1 MATPDDPSTDPPL
14 PAAGDQRAPRPPGKR
29 GGDAPRRKKKA
40 AATGQPTGKATSKG
54 TGKADKILR
63 VEQRTKTVAGEG
75 EMVMLPSLAAPAWE
89 FVHPRCARRR
99 REDIAEV
106 EAMIEAGET
115 EIAREELVWLLSECP
130 DFLEAHLQLGLLA
143 LEEDDPKLA
152 RGHFG
157 RAVELGFRALE
168 TAGNPRPLPYALPGN
183 RPFFESAKG
192 LVHALLESGR
202 KGMALDTA
210 KQVAALDPVDPLGL
224 LRLAAA
230 DGGGKHG

>member
-1 MATPDDPSTDPPL
+1 MANPDEPPIDPLHPADGDRRAST
-14 PAAGDQRAPRPPGKR
+14 PPGDV

-40 AATGQPTGKATSKG
+40 RVTGRSAGKPAA
-54 TGKADKILR
+54 KADRVLR
-63 VEQRTKTVAGEG
+63 VERRTTSVAGEG
-75 EMVMLPSLAAPAWE
+75 EMVMLPSLAAPVWE

-99 REDIAEV
+99 REDMEEV

-115 EIAREELVWLLSECP
+115 EIAREEIVWLLSECP

-168 TAGNPRPLPYALPGN
+168 TAGNPRPLPATLPGN
-183 RPFFESAKG
+183 RAFFESAKG

-202 KGMALDTA
+202 KGMAIDTA
-210 KQVAALDPVDPLGL
+210 RKVAALDPSDPLGL
-224 LRLAAA
+224 VGLAA
-230 DGGGKHG
+230 GGGRGKHG

>member
-1 MATPDDPSTDPPL
+1 MASPDDPSTDPL
-14 PAAGDQRAPRPPGKR
+14 HPAPGDQSAPRPPGKR
-29 GGDAPRRKKKA
+29 GGDAPRRKKA
-40 AATGQPTGKATSKG
+40 APATGQSTGKAT
-54 TGKADKILR
+54 GKVDKVLR
-63 VEQRTKTVAGEG
+63 VERRTTTVAGEG

-89 FVHPRCARRR
+89 LIHPRCARRR
-99 REDIAEV
+99 REDMDEV

-210 KQVAALDPVDPLGL
+210 KKVAALDPVDPLGL

>member
-1 MATPDDPSTDPPL
+1 MENPGGADGVPRRREDRRDAGRKAAT
-14 PAAGDQRAPRPPGKR
+14 PPGKAER
-29 GGDAPRRKKKA
+29 
-40 AATGQPTGKATSKG
+40 T
-54 TGKADKILR
+54 LR
-63 VEQRTKTVAGEG
+63 VERRSTTVAGEG
-75 EMVMLPSLAAPAWE
+75 EMVMLPSLATPSWE

-99 REDIAEV
+99 REDMEEV

-130 DFLEAHLQLGLLA
+130 DFLEAHLHLGLLA

-157 RAVELGFRALE
+157 RAVELGVRALE
-168 TAGNPRPLPYALPGN
+168 SAGNPRPLPATLPGN

-202 KGMALDTA
+202 KGMAVETA
-210 KQVAALDPVDPLGL
+210 RKIAAFDPADPLGL
-224 LRLAAA
+224 IRLAT
-230 DGGGKHG
+230 GGGGGGRG

>member
-1 MATPDDPSTDPPL
+1 
-14 PAAGDQRAPRPPGKR
+14 
-29 GGDAPRRKKKA
+29 
-40 AATGQPTGKATSKG
+40 
-54 TGKADKILR
+54 
-63 VEQRTKTVAGEG
+63 
-75 EMVMLPSLAAPAWE
+75 MVMLPSLAAPAWE

-168 TAGNPRPLPYALPGN
+168 AAGNPRPLPYALPGN

-210 KQVAALDPVDPLGL
+210 KKVAALDPVDPLGL